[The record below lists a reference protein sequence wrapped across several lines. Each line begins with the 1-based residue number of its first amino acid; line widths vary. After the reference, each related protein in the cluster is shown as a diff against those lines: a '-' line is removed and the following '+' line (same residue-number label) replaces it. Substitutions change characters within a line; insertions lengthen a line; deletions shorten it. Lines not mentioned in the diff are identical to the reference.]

1 MRYILE
7 FEMPKDRESFIDA
20 VNGTSLRLLLQSH
33 VSELERIANEGKRSE
48 SRIAQN
54 LLASLRGA
62 LDEQL
67 RLPD

>member
-1 MRYILE
+1 MRYVLE

-20 VNGTSLRLLLQSH
+20 ANGTSLRLLLQSH
-33 VSELERIANEGKRSE
+33 ISELERIANEGRKGE

-54 LLASLRGA
+54 LLASLKGT